1 MGKKLK
7 KAKEYVKE
15 HKKIF
20 LIGGGILLTAAGVV
34 ILKKKMPKVD
44 YLLDPKKIGEGC
56 YECLIN
62 DGVVNVQ
69 KWSDGSHD
77 VWIDDNLALMRDLK
91 SIGDDLCEF
100 IPGITPD
107 SRISMM
113 LMVSNEKG
121 IKKT

>member
-44 YLLDPKKIGEGC
+44 CLLDPKKIGEGC
-56 YECLIN
+56 YESLIN
-62 DGVVNVQ
+62 DGVVNVH
-69 KWSDGSHD
+69 KWSDGSHG
-77 VWIDDNLALMRDLK
+77 VYIDDNLALMRDLK
-91 SIGDDLCEF
+91 TIGDDLCEF

-107 SRISMM
+107 SRISMI